1 MNEDVKQMR
10 SAFLES
16 LETARRCERS
26 GVGWPDWVETELDA
40 LIAAVEREALE
51 RAFGIGDVYV
61 EPVFMGA
68 VPGWEKGGAYYD
80 GYVKGAT
87 DYREGIRA
95 LIESKEG

>member
-51 RAFGIGDVYV
+51 RAARLAE
-61 EPVFMGA
+61 EPKYGPTGCWVSEA
-68 VPGWEKGGAYYD
+68 
-80 GYVKGAT
+80 
-87 DYREGIRA
+87 IRA